1 MKKFIRTIAAVGI
14 AFAATLVAT
23 PADAATFTWSSRPL
37 TNLDSAGTRITGSI
51 TNFPT
56 KSGLYIFQCVK
67 AKVAGERPASDTCF
81 DLAWVTAAGGQ
92 GATSAKDP
100 ISFTLKAQ
108 YATATKSIDCSVEE
122 CGVFFRYDRSAGT
135 DTSEDFFLPMTFAAS
150 TTPVVTKSIDSIAL
164 TFNGVALT
172 KNVPVNLGYRTKAAI
187 TATATSGLP
196 VTVVSATPDCTYTN
210 GSLTAL
216 KGSGV
221 CALSVSTEGNDTFD
235 VARANYPFI
244 LVPGKQKIA
253 LTAFGIKRDSTR
265 VLPAETNFGTP
276 IVYKSNSKLCK
287 VELTLLMVGKGK
299 GCVLTAT
306 AAGKDQ
312 MWLPAKSTIKVKIK

>member
-1 MKKFIRTIAAVGI
+1 MNKFFRTITAVVI
-14 AFAATLVAT
+14 AITATLVAT
-23 PADAATFTWSSRPL
+23 PADAASFTWSSRPL
-37 TNLDSAGTRITGSI
+37 TNLDPAGTRITGSI

-108 YATATKSIDCSVEE
+108 YSTATKSIDCSVEE

-135 DTSEDFFLPMTFAAS
+135 DTSEDFFLPMTFVAS

-164 TFNGVALT
+164 TLNAVALT
-172 KNVPVNLGYRTKAAI
+172 KNVPVNLGYRTKATI
-187 TATATSGLP
+187 TATASSGLP
-196 VTVVSATPDCTYTN
+196 VTVVSATPDCTYAN

-216 KGSGV
+216 KGSGI

-244 LVPGKQKIA
+244 LVPGKQKIE

-287 VELTLLMVGKGK
+287 VEVNLLMVGKGK

-312 MWLPAKSTIKVKIK
+312 IWLPLKATVKVKIK

>member
-37 TNLDSAGTRITGSI
+37 TNLDPAGTRITGSI

>member
-1 MKKFIRTIAAVGI
+1 MNKFIRTIAAIGI

-37 TNLDSAGTRITGSI
+37 TNLDPAGTRITGSI

-67 AKVAGERPASDTCF
+67 AKVAGERPAGDTCF

-108 YATATKSIDCSVEE
+108 YSTATKSVDCSVEE

-135 DTSEDFFLPMTFAAS
+135 DTSEDYFLPMTFVAS
-150 TTPVVTKSIDSIAL
+150 TTPVVTKTIDSIVL
-164 TFNGVALT
+164 TLNGVTLT
-172 KNVPVNLGYRTKAAI
+172 KNVPVNLGYRAKATI
-187 TATATSGLP
+187 TATASSGLP
-196 VTVVSATPDCTYTN
+196 VTVVSATPDCTYAN

-216 KGSGV
+216 KGSGL
-221 CALSVSTEGNDTFD
+221 CALSVSTEGNATYDI
-235 VARANYPFI
+235 ARANYPFI
-244 LVPGKQKIA
+244 LVPGDQKIA
-253 LTAFGIKRDSTR
+253 LTAFGIKKNTTR
-265 VLPAETNFGTP
+265 VLPAETNFGAP

-312 MWLPAKSTIKVKIK
+312 MWLPVKSTIKVKIK

>member
-1 MKKFIRTIAAVGI
+1 MKKFIRPIAAVGI
-14 AFAATLVAT
+14 AFAATVVAT

-37 TNLDSAGTRITGSI
+37 TNLDPAGTRITGSI
-51 TNFPT
+51 TNLPT

>member
-1 MKKFIRTIAAVGI
+1 MKKIIR
-14 AFAATLVAT
+14 TLVAIT
-23 PADAATFTWSSRPL
+23 IASTATFVAAPADAATFTWSSRPL
-37 TNLDSAGTRITGSI
+37 TNLDPAGTRITGSI

-56 KSGLYIFQCVK
+56 KTGLYIFQCVK

-108 YATATKSIDCSVEE
+108 YSTASKSVDCTLEE
-122 CGVFFRYDRSAGT
+122 CGVFFRYDRAAGT

-150 TTPVVTKSIDSIAL
+150 TAPAVAKKADSITVTL
-164 TFNGVALT
+164 NGNTLVR
-172 KNVPVNLGYRTKAAI
+172 NVPNNLGYRAKTVI
-187 TATATSGLP
+187 TAVASSGLP
-196 VTVVSATPDCTYTN
+196 VTLASATDDCSYAN
-210 GSLTAL
+210 GALTAL
-216 KGSGV
+216 KGSGT
-221 CALSVSTEGNDTFD
+221 CRLTATTAGDATFD
-235 VARANYPFI
+235 PASVGFPFI
-244 LVPGKQKIA
+244 LVPGNQKIS

-265 VLPAETNFGTP
+265 VLPAATDFGTP
-276 IVYKSNSKLCK
+276 ITYKSNSKSCK
-287 VELTLLMVGKGK
+287 VEINLLMVGKGK

-312 MWLPAKSTIKVKIK
+312 MWLPAKSTIKVRIK